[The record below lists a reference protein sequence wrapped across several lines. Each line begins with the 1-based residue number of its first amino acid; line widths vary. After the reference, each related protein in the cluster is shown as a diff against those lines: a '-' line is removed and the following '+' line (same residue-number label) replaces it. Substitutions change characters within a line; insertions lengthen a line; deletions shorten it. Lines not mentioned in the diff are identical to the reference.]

1 MKKSK
6 ILAVI
11 CALMLVVTGCGG
23 KEVKSETPADV
34 ASKAIEK
41 MKGLDNY
48 HVSMTMD
55 MSFTEGGVSTSVI
68 MNVDEDYDAKNHTAY
83 TFTSTSMLGQDIEA
97 ESYSEI
103 KDGKTTNYTNNGE
116 DTWIK
121 SSVDAE
127 TTAPTTDLEVIS
139 RAKEV
144 KLVKEENETKTYE
157 ATLDKEITKELVSD
171 MDVEVDD
178 NVELKDTIMKYIVD
192 KDGYI
197 TRYDMAMTVS
207 QQGQTSTITI
217 IVYYSQFNAVGDIV
231 IPQEIIDGAQE
242 I

>member
-6 ILAVI
+6 ILAII

-23 KEVKSETPADV
+23 KESKPEDV

-55 MSFTEGGVSTSVI
+55 MTFTEGGVSASVI

-83 TFTSTSMLGQDIEA
+83 TFTSTSMLGQDIEM
-97 ESYSEI
+97 ESYTEM
-103 KDGKTTNYTNNGE
+103 KDGKSTNYTSSGE

-121 SSVDAE
+121 SVVEEE
-127 TTAPTTDLEVIS
+127 TTAPVTDLDVIS
-139 RAKEV
+139 RAKENKV
-144 KLVKEENETKTYE
+144 VKEENETKTYE
-157 ATLDKEITKELVSD
+157 ATLDKEITKELIEG
-171 MDVEVDD
+171 MDIEIDE
-178 NVELKDTIMKYIVD
+178 NTELQDTVMKYVVN
-192 KDGYI
+192 KDGYV
-197 TRYDMAMTVS
+197 TRYDMAIPVS

-217 IVYYSQFNAVGDIV
+217 VVHYSQFNTVGDII
-231 IPQEIIDGAQE
+231 IPQEIIDSAQE
-242 I
+242 F